1 MFNIKKIKKKKK
13 KIKKRYKMGIKQA
26 YSFIKK
32 IKVFRLILQK
42 KKKKNYGK
50 VLTFSAVCGILCMSD
65 GDGQNPPPTEAD
77 SVGKPHN
84 PRAKGRATADKDGRW
99 GVAAGI
105 LNTKGC
111 GEAGN
116 P

>member
-1 MFNIKKIKKKKK
+1 MEKLD
-13 KIKKRYKMGIKQA
+13 
-26 YSFIKK
+26 
-32 IKVFRLILQK
+32 VFRLIYEKFLGK
-42 KKKKNYGK
+42 ICRK

-65 GDGQNPPPTEAD
+65 GDGQNPPPTGAD